1 MDRTD
6 LIAKIS
12 QLSWLTV
19 LFVVLF
25 FAVYL
30 IHSWYFRVN
39 VVFYAALIDAI
50 IAMSITSIFIFF
62 GSFSHKILVTEKLL
76 LLLVWALLGYSIAI
90 SVPTVV
96 DRSLSFYI
104 LEKLEQRGGSIRQ
117 SAFED
122 IFRREYMIEHRLM
135 DVRLTE
141 QLESGTI
148 MISEQCVRLTETG
161 RLIAKSSSWIRQHLL
176 PKQRQILGEYSD
188 ALTNP
193 FQNSSLDKEPDY
205 NCE

>member
-1 MDRTD
+1 LNRTD

-12 QLSWLTV
+12 QWLWLTV

-25 FAVYL
+25 FVVYL
-30 IHSWYFRVN
+30 IHSWYFKVN

-50 IAMSITSIFIFF
+50 IAVSITSIFIFF

-76 LLLVWALLGYSIAI
+76 LLLIWALLGYSIAI

-148 MISEQCVRLTETG
+148 TISEQCVRLTETG

-193 FQNSSLDKEPDY
+193 IQNSSLDKEPDY
-205 NCE
+205 HCE